1 MRFPRDE
8 ITDDVGPDRLNSSNS
23 TATNAA
29 LAAADGS
36 RDDRGGRRK
45 GPLAVGRL
53 GSRRAATSD
62 TMSRY
67 PAAHSSN
74 GVESNHGFVDDFTDE
89 AGIALTH
96 NNVAS
101 NPSNGD

>member
-1 MRFPRDE
+1 VSDGGAAKTAMQ
-8 ITDDVGPDRLNSSNS
+8 GPN
-23 TATNAA
+23 
-29 LAAADGS
+29 
-36 RDDRGGRRK
+36 
-45 GPLAVGRL
+45 VGRL

>member
-1 MRFPRDE
+1 VSDGGAAKTAMQ
-8 ITDDVGPDRLNSSNS
+8 GPNVDIRL
-23 TATNAA
+23 TAASASAGTW
-29 LAAADGS
+29 
-36 RDDRGGRRK
+36 RGGVEAGGK

-74 GVESNHGFVDDFTDE
+74 GVESNHDFVDDFTDE